1 MIAGVLAALVITIA
15 ALGWVLAEDTSRA
28 VPGPLKGVNDHDEHG
43 WIEDLA
49 AHVIRALESDPK
61 QELPV

>member
-28 VPGPLKGVNDHDEHG
+28 FPGPRPPEWKRVL
-43 WIEDLA
+43 L
-49 AHVIRALESDPK
+49 
-61 QELPV
+61 